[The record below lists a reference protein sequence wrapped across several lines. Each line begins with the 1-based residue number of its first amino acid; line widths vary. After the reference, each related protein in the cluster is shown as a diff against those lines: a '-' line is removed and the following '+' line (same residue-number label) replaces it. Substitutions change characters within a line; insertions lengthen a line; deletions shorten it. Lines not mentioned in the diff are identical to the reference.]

1 MGRTDV
7 AQSVVDHSQPERGE
21 PAVRT
26 LAMPADTNPSGDI
39 FGGWVLAQMDLA
51 AGIVAAQRAKG
62 RVATAALDGMS
73 FHKPVYVGDLVS
85 CYAKVVHIGRTS
97 MIVQVDTF
105 VLRSRARQLRSQLA
119 SGGTGRGR
127 PCSSIATRVKRPSVT
142 LTSSPVR
149 LRRTKVS
156 TWTIIDVRPTWTTL
170 A

>member
-1 MGRTDV
+1 M
-7 AQSVVDHSQPERGE
+7 AQNVVDHSQKDRGE

-51 AGIVAAQRAKG
+51 AGIVAAQRARG

-85 CYAKVVHIGRTS
+85 CYAKVVHIGRSS

-105 VLRSRARQLRSQLA
+105 VLRSR
-119 SGGTGRGR
+119 TGDEVKVTEGRFTLVAIDEHGR
-127 PCSSIATRVKRPSVT
+127 PRPV
-142 LTSSPVR
+142 PP
-149 LRRTKVS
+149 K
-156 TWTIIDVRPTWTTL
+156 PG
-170 A
+170 